1 MNDRPNPGW
10 FGRNWKWFVP
20 TGCLTVLLLGA
31 LVLFGLIG
39 LGIKGVSGLM
49 SGSEPVRHALELAKA
64 NPEVQAAFGSPLE
77 TGTGFRGSLSTNND
91 SGSADLSLPV
101 SGPKGSGRLYVK
113 GEREA
118 GRWSYRLIELS
129 IDGSERRIDLL
140 GGSSSQPRTGDGDE
154 GADGAEGSDGAE
166 GPQDADGADD
176 PEAEESQSPAASA

>member
-39 LGIKGVSGLM
+39 LGIKGMSGLM
-49 SGSEPVRHALELAKA
+49 SGSEPVRHAMQLAKD
-64 NPEVQAAFGSPLE
+64 NPEVTAALGQPLE
-77 TGTGFRGSLSTNND
+77 TGMGFQGSLRTDND
-91 SGSADLSLPV
+91 RGSADLSLPLK
-101 SGPKGSGRLYVK
+101 GPKGSGRLYVK

-118 GRWSYRLIELS
+118 DRWTYRLIEVA

-140 GGSSSQPRTGDGDE
+140 G
-154 GADGAEGSDGAE
+154 ADKSAAPAQAAPPEAAPE
-166 GPQDADGADD
+166 PEEDD
-176 PEAEESQSPAASA
+176 PDAPAEESAAA